1 MKRLIAIFLLLLAAD
16 SVYAQTDTAFRPL
29 TIGLTTQIHSAFLS
43 EDRRINIYLPIGYNP
58 KDTARYPV
66 IYIPDGGMEEDF
78 LHLAGIVQYN
88 AQPWVH
94 CLAPSIV
101 VGIENTNRQRDFTF
115 PVKDLDFLKKTRFE
129 KKDIRQYGGS
139 GQYISFLENELQ
151 PFINSH
157 FKTSRDAS
165 IIGESLAGLLVTEIY
180 AKHRNMFNSYIIISP
195 SLWWG
200 NEQLLSEIKPD
211 NTGTINRDIKVYI
224 GAPNKEEDTMMYAD
238 AVKLHRTIQQKAGSR
253 TKIFL
258 DYLPGETHA
267 TVIHQAVFDAF
278 RMFCGRVRPAK

>member
-1 MKRLIAIFLLLLAAD
+1 MKRLVAIFLLLLAAD
-16 SVYAQTDTAFRPL
+16 SMHAQTDTAFRPL
-29 TIGLTTQIHSAFLS
+29 TIGLTTQLHSTFLN
-43 EDRRINIYLPIGYNP
+43 EARRINIYLPIGYNP

-78 LHLAGIVQYN
+78 LHLAGLVQYN
-88 AQPWVH
+88 AQSWVH
-94 CLAPSIV
+94 CVTPSIV

-115 PVKDLDFLKKTRFE
+115 SVKDLDFLKKTGY
-129 KKDIRQYGGS
+129 KKEDIPQYGGS
-139 GQYISFLENELQ
+139 GQYISFLEKELQ
-151 PFINSH
+151 PFINAH
-157 FKTSRDAS
+157 FKTNQDAG

-200 NEQLLSEIKPD
+200 NEQLLSEIRPD
-211 NTGTINRDIKVYI
+211 NDGAAHRDINVYI
-224 GAPNKEEDTMMYAD
+224 GAPNMEEDTMMYAD
-238 AVKLHRTIQQKAGSR
+238 AVKLHKTIQQQAGSHTR
-253 TKIFL
+253 IFF

-278 RMFCGRVRPAK
+278 RMFCGRLQPAK